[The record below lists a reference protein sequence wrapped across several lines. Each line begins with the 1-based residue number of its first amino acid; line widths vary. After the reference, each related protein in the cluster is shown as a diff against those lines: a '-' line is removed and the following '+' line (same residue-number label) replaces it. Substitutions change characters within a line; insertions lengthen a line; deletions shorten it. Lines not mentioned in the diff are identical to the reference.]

1 MHRPP
6 LSAPGHHLPKQG
18 FARADVMVRL
28 AMLGVLAVVLPT
40 LTWTLWLAGQL
51 GGVVTHLAWPDTRP
65 ADAPGVALRLAG
77 HLRDPAG
84 AWPAEAR
91 GDMPPGVVLY
101 PMWAGLFLYHAG
113 LIAVPT
119 LAVAQRVLRRRGFA
133 RRGQI
138 RRMLSA
144 PAVLARADVVRPG
157 LTIRDRDTPAQRAV
171 KEARRRD
178 PLEVARLLGTDTLTG
193 EPLYLANEYTLLAA
207 AVARF
212 GGKTSRCVIPR
223 ILDARGAVIST
234 STRLDVAAV
243 TYTRRSRIGP
253 THVFEPQGEIP
264 IDGVERLRWSPI
276 DGAEDQIVAML
287 RASGFASGSGV
298 GQDSVENGKYFQ
310 DQAAS
315 LIRGLLHAAAIDGTA
330 TMVDV
335 LAWSQNP
342 ADARPERILRH
353 HGVHAWA
360 DRLARHRETTGRA
373 RDTIQ
378 SVMSGALDAFNDPR
392 VLRACSPPRG
402 QRFNVLDWLAASGTI
417 YLVGTRDAQALI
429 APLLGAVSEDLL
441 YQAKRAALTAAGGRI
456 EPTLYFVGDEIANV
470 APIQSLPS
478 LMTEGGGSGIAID
491 IFTQNTQQLTERWG
505 DKAGRAIDA
514 SANCRL
520 IIGGSTDVQG
530 LRDAQALAGQVLEV
544 SSGHSWGGGRASV
557 SENVRREH
565 LVDLADLR
573 TLPEGRALAFIG
585 NLPPVEFTMPAW
597 WQRPDGDELT
607 ADRDAFQRR
616 ITKAA

>member
-1 MHRPP
+1 MRRPP

-18 FARADVMVRL
+18 LARGDIMVRL
-28 AMLGVLAVVLPT
+28 AMLAILAVVLPT
-40 LTWTLWLAGQL
+40 MTWTLWLAGQL
-51 GGVVTHLAWPDTRP
+51 GGVVTHLAWPDTEP
-65 ADAPGVALRLAG
+65 ADAPGVAFRLAG
-77 HLRDPAG
+77 HLGDPAQ
-84 AWPAEAR
+84 AWPAAAR
-91 GDMPPGVVLY
+91 ADLPPGIALY
-101 PMWAGLFLYHAG
+101 LLWLGMFLWHAF

-119 LAVAQRVLRRRGFA
+119 LAVGRRLLRRRGFA
-133 RRGQI
+133 RRGAV
-138 RRMLSA
+138 RALLSPA
-144 PAVLARADVVRPG
+144 AVLARVDVVRPG
-157 LTIRDRDTPAQRAV
+157 LTVREADTPQQQAE
-171 KEARRRD
+171 KEARRKD
-178 PLEVARLLGTDTLTG
+178 PHEVGRFLGTDVLTG
-193 EPLYLANEYTLLAA
+193 EKLFLANEYTLVAA

-223 ILDARGAVIST
+223 VLDARGAVIST

-243 TYTRRSRIGP
+243 THARRSRIGP

-264 IDGVERLRWSPI
+264 IAGVERLRWSPI
-276 DGAEDQIVAML
+276 EGAEDQIVAML

-298 GQDSVENGKYFQ
+298 GSDSVENGKYFQ

-315 LIRGLLHAAAIDGTA
+315 LIRGLLHAAALDGKA

-353 HGVHAWA
+353 HGVHSWA

-392 VLRACSPPRG
+392 VLAACSPPRG
-402 QRFNVLDWLAASGTI
+402 QQFNTREWLNASGTI

-429 APLLGAVSEDLL
+429 APLLGAVTEDLL
-441 YQAKRAALTAAGGRI
+441 YQAKRVALTAPGGRI
-456 EPTLYFVGDEIANV
+456 EPTLYLVGDEIANV

-491 IFTQNTQQLTERWG
+491 LFMQNKQQPLERWG
-505 DKAGRAIDA
+505 EKAGRAINA
-514 SANCRL
+514 SANAEL
-520 IIGGSTDVQG
+520 VIGGSNDVQG
-530 LRDAQALAGQVLEV
+530 LKDAQSLAGQILEV

-557 SENVRREH
+557 SESVRREN
-565 LVDLADLR
+565 LVDLAELR
-573 TLPEGRALAFIG
+573 TLPEGRALAFVG
-585 NLPPVEFTMPAW
+585 NLPPVELQLTAW
-597 WQRPDGDELT
+597 WERPDGVELT

-616 ITKAA
+616 IAEAA